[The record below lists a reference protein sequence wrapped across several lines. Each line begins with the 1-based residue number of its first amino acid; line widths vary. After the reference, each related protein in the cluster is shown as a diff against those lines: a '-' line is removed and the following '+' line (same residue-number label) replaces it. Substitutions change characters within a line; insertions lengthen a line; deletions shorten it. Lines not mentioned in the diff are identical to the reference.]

1 MGSGTNRAFWR
12 EKGSRSGR
20 RQGSKSLEQRRRGDK
35 RWTKMKAWRAE
46 AKRRASD
53 GKPRT

>member
-12 EKGSRSGR
+12 EKGSRTGR
-20 RQGSKSLEQRRRGDK
+20 KSGSKSPDMRRKGDT
-35 RWTKMKAWRAE
+35 RWKTMKAYRAE